1 MRDKLLNPLPPVMF
15 NALLWLCAVTILLM
29 LKNVI
34 TPLFEVIDD
43 DWLDLDLAVALCAY
57 VLLFLLEPMRNRI
70 NRRLRKRSRR
80 KENRHRS

>member
-1 MRDKLLNPLPPVMF
+1 MRDKLLNPLPPFMF
-15 NALLWLCAVTILLM
+15 NTLLWLCAVTILLM

-34 TPLFEVIDD
+34 TPLIEVIDD

-57 VLLFLLEPMRNRI
+57 VLFFLLEPARTRI

>member
-15 NALLWLCAVTILLM
+15 NTLLWLCAVTILLM

-34 TPLFEVIDD
+34 TRLFEVIDD